1 MKAVL
6 DACVLYPTIL
16 REILT
21 GAAQAG
27 AFSPIWTPRLRGEW
41 LRAAARLGVAT
52 TAGAEAALLADAFPL
67 APDPTLIPGVDLPD
81 PADLHV
87 LATALEAGAPLI
99 ITLNLK
105 DFPHH
110 ALAPLGVCAVHPDAF
125 LTGLL
130 ADVPQIADAAR
141 AAHAQAEALGGPQSF
156 RALMK
161 RARLP
166 RLGKAVENL
175 NA

>member
-6 DACVLYPTIL
+6 DACALYPTVL

-27 AFSPIWTPRLRGEW
+27 VFTPVWTPRIREEW
-41 LRAAARLGVAT
+41 LRAAARLGVAQ
-52 TAGAEAALLADAFPL
+52 TAGAEAALLADRFPP
-67 APDPTLIPGVDLPD
+67 APDPRVVPGIDLPD

-87 LATALEAGAPLI
+87 LAAAIEADAPLI
-99 ITLNLK
+99 VTLNLR
-105 DFPHH
+105 DFPRET
-110 ALAPLGVCAVHPDAF
+110 LAPLGVRAIHPDAF
-125 LTGLL
+125 LLDLL
-130 ADVPQIADAAR
+130 ATHPQVAAAAR
-141 AAHAQAEALGGPQSF
+141 AAHAKAEALGGPQPF

-166 RLGKAVENL
+166 RLAKAVE
-175 NA
+175 ADA